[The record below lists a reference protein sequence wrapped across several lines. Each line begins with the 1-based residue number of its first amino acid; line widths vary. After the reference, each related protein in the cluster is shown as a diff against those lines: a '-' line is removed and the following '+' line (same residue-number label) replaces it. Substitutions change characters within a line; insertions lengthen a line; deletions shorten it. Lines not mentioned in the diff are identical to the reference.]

1 MAEPQEDS
9 KYKGI
14 PKALYPQVRQQIA
27 ERTGALKKAIS
38 EQNKMMESAVGDFE
52 AAKSKI
58 QAGIDELQGHLNE
71 AGDDLSYINKQD
83 NK

>member
-1 MAEPQEDS
+1 MVEPQES

-27 ERTGALKKAIS
+27 ERSGALKKAIS
-38 EQNKMMESAVGDFE
+38 EQEKMLKSAAGDFE

-58 QAGIDELQGHLNE
+58 QVGIDELQGHLNE
-71 AGDDLSYINKQD
+71 ADDDLSFINRQD
-83 NK
+83 K

>member
-1 MAEPQEDS
+1 MAEPQDS

-38 EQNKMMESAVGDFE
+38 EQEKMLKSAAGDFE
-52 AAKSKI
+52 TATSKI
-58 QAGIDELQGHLNE
+58 QEGIDELQGHLNE
-71 AGDDLSYINKQD
+71 ANDDLSFINNQD
-83 NK
+83 K

>member
-1 MAEPQEDS
+1 MAEPQDS

-38 EQNKMMESAVGDFE
+38 EQEKQLETAAGKFE
-52 AAKSKI
+52 VATSKI

-71 AGDDLSYINKQD
+71 ANDDLSFINKQD
-83 NK
+83 K

>member
-1 MAEPQEDS
+1 MAEPQDS

-38 EQNKMMESAVGDFE
+38 EQNKMMESAAGNFE
-52 AAKSKI
+52 EAKSKI
-58 QAGIDELQGHLNE
+58 QAGIDELQGHLDE
-71 AGDDLSYINKQD
+71 ANTDLSYINDKD
-83 NK
+83 K

>member
-1 MAEPQEDS
+1 MVEPQES

-14 PKALYPQVRQQIA
+14 PKSLYPQVRQQIA
-27 ERTGALKKAIS
+27 ERSGALKKAIS
-38 EQNKMMESAVGDFE
+38 EQEKMLKSAAGDFE

-71 AGDDLSYINKQD
+71 ADDDLSYINKQD
-83 NK
+83 K